1 MFSFVNSC
9 YCCCQPSSFQRKEEC
24 CRSQRY
30 QRGQPFFYSTF
41 FCIVKN
47 LYTHRPSVLVP
58 NLKRSSP
65 TMRSRGWLG
74 RPSTNLKT
82 SLVPSPLYLQP
93 ARYFYLFNTLYWI
106 LYWLKGSFSRNPER
120 LRKSPWIS
128 TLVISFHSLYIVQQ
142 LILSF
147 LEAPAESVVRV
158 LPYSS
163 VPGMLTSSHSYFKA
177 IATLAKQQN
186 QLDPSRG
193 AGSDLANASSSKGKK
208 KTKPGEPFSF
218 I

>member
-1 MFSFVNSC
+1 LSIAAIAAGNLRPPKGKKSVVVRNATNGVSRSFIRLSFVSL
-9 YCCCQPSSFQRKEEC
+9 K
-24 CRSQRY
+24 
-30 QRGQPFFYSTF
+30 
-41 FCIVKN
+41 I
-47 LYTHRPSVLVP
+47 YTLSRPSVLVP
-58 NLKRSSP
+58 NLKRSIP

-82 SLVPSPLYLQP
+82 SLVPSPLYLQS
-93 ARYFYLFNTLYWI
+93 ARYLSFQHSLLNFISTQRF
-106 LYWLKGSFSRNPER
+106 FSRNPER

-128 TLVISFHSLYIVQQ
+128 TLVISLHRLYIVQQ

>member
-1 MFSFVNSC
+1 MIGKTVDEF
-9 YCCCQPSSFQRKEEC
+9 
-24 CRSQRY
+24 
-30 QRGQPFFYSTF
+30 
-41 FCIVKN
+41 KN
-47 LYTHRPSVLVP
+47 V
-58 NLKRSSP
+58 SSP
-65 TMRSRGWLG
+65 Q
-74 RPSTNLKT
+74 STLSSASKVFIFFQH
-82 SLVPSPLYLQP
+82 SLLN
-93 ARYFYLFNTLYWI
+93 FI
-106 LYWLKGSFSRNPER
+106 LTQRLFSRNPER

-128 TLVISFHSLYIVQQ
+128 TLVNSLYRLYIVQQ

-177 IATLAKQQN
+177 VATLAKQQN